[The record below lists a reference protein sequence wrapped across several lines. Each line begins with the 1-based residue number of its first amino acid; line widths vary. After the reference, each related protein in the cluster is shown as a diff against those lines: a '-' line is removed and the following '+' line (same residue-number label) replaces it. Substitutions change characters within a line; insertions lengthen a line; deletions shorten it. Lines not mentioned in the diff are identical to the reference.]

1 MSKRQW
7 AQQMMSQQL
16 QQRVSYIQPVLE
28 RGEVVHDAG
37 PVNEHELNTHENL
50 AAGEGLL
57 FLTDR
62 RLIMYYEDNG
72 SARSWPYESIRSWAI
87 EKAPRRGMKHL
98 VVHGPD
104 GVTRLMGGRM
114 FLGAAKKTLQLFP
127 IARG

>member
-7 AQQMMSQQL
+7 AQQMISQQL
-16 QQRVSYIQPVLE
+16 QQRVSLIQPELE

-37 PVNEHELNTHENL
+37 PVNDHELNTYENL

-62 RLIMYYEDNG
+62 RLIMYYEDSG
-72 SARSWPYESIRSWAI
+72 STRSWPYETIRI
-87 EKAPRRGMKHL
+87 EKAPIRGMKQL
-98 VVHGPD
+98 VLHGPD

-114 FLGAAKKTLQLFP
+114 FMGAAKKLLKLFP
-127 IARG
+127 IARR